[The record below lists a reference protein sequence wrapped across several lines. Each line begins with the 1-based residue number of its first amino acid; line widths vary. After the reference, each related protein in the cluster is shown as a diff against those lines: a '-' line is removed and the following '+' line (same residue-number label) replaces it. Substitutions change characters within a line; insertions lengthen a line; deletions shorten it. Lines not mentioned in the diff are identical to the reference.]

1 MLLHAA
7 LAVAT
12 VVIPKPH
19 RAPEPVA
26 IQLAEIRKKNA
37 AVKPPPPPPP
47 PPPPEKPKP
56 PPPPPKAQAE
66 SKAAAEPAAEEA
78 PPEPTGGDGFA
89 DLGGVALG
97 NASGPGVA
105 VVPAPVASPTAA
117 APTAKPSTRKVQQLA
132 PAPEEATHEAFV
144 YAKAKVR
151 FQPKTEDYPL
161 KARQAEI
168 EGVVMVEVTI
178 DETGKV
184 IGARVLNGLGYG
196 LDELAVASAKK
207 WVFEPA
213 MRGNKPVI
221 STKKIPFRFALQ

>member
-7 LAVAT
+7 FAVAT
-12 VVIPKPH
+12 VVIPKPD
-19 RAPEPVA
+19 RAPEAVA

-37 AVKPPPPPPP
+37 TVKPPPPPPP

-56 PPPPPKAQAE
+56 PPPPPKAEAQAKSE
-66 SKAAAEPAAEEA
+66 AEAAPEEA
-78 PPEPTGGDGFA
+78 PSEPVGADGFA

-97 NASGPGVA
+97 NAGGAGVA
-105 VVPAPVASPTAA
+105 VAAAPTSSPTAA
-117 APTAKPSTRKVQQLA
+117 APTAKPATRKVEKLA
-132 PAPEEATHEAFV
+132 PAPHDASSEAFV

-184 IGARVLNGLGYG
+184 IAARVLNGLGYG
-196 LDELAVASAKK
+196 LDELAIASAKK
-207 WVFEPA
+207 WTFEPA
-213 MRGNKPVI
+213 TRGNKPVI
-221 STKKIPFRFALQ
+221 STKKIPFRFTLQ